1 LFADTHDIWHYAA
14 SQFREQ
20 PMDSAKVFM
29 TGRSQ
34 AVRLPKAYRFETD
47 EVLIERLP
55 DGAVVLRAKPQG
67 PLGDRLWA
75 LLDGLPDDPTFARPD
90 QGVPEVRDW
99 LDQPTPKPKRRSR
112 TGRNAAAK

>member
-1 LFADTHDIWHYAA
+1 
-14 SQFREQ
+14 
-20 PMDSAKVFM
+20 MDSAKVFM

-47 EVLIERLP
+47 EVLIERLA

-75 LLDGLPDDPTFARPD
+75 MLDGLPDDPTFVRPD
-90 QGVPEVRDW
+90 QGTPEVRDW
-99 LDQPTPKPKRRSR
+99 LDEPMQKPKPGARAKGNKRPKR
-112 TGRNAAAK
+112 